1 MRRRLVL
8 VCGMVA
14 LVATL
19 STGCLF
25 NIFQT
30 ARTVGG
36 GNLAFTIGA
45 GVLMLQ
51 GDGTTTNL
59 AATPQARLTLGLADA
74 VDLGLQT
81 GALIPFSSG
90 DPGWL
95 GAIGDLK
102 FRLFDEPDAF
112 ALALGFGGGYSVEYV
127 GWGLF
132 GEVFFDSNLRVLPIY
147 FVYQPGIPLVA
158 DSFTVFHHLA
168 GGLKLQLSDHARILL
183 QADYRTGIL
192 SFGLAFEVGL

>member
-8 VCGMVA
+8 VIALGM

-30 ARTVGG
+30 ARTIGG
-36 GNLAFTIGA
+36 GNLAFTFGA
-45 GVLMLQ
+45 GLLTLQ
-51 GDGTTTNL
+51 VEGSTSF
-59 AATPQARLTLGLADA
+59 AVTPQARLTVGLADA

-81 GALIPFSSG
+81 GAMIPFSSG

-95 GAIGDLK
+95 GALADVK

-112 ALALGFGGGYSVEYV
+112 ALALGFGGGYSIEFI

-132 GEVFFDSNLRVLPIY
+132 GEVLFDSNLRVLPIY
-147 FVYQPGIPLVA
+147 FAYQLGVPLAGDSVA
-158 DSFTVFHHLA
+158 LLHHLA
-168 GGLKLQLSDHARILL
+168 AGLKLKLSNQARILL
-183 QADYRTGIL
+183 QTDYRSGIV
-192 SFGLAFEVGL
+192 SVGLACEIGF